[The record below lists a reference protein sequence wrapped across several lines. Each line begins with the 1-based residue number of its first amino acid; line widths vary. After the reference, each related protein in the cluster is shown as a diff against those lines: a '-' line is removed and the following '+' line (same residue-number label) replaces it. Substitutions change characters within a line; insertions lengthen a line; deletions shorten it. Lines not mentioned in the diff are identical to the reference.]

1 MDQACLTP
9 QDMRTQAVMRP
20 GNDCSLI
27 SLMGT
32 NMLESPTNT
41 RFEKRKNKKGTVVQY
56 NVGKCQGGRA
66 LSHIVRKEARARKK
80 GVLCSVW
87 RSSVGS
93 IVKRRTSSC
102 FYLPLVISDRRS
114 SVGPKA
120 YVAVVSH
127 KTIST
132 VLIPCLTLDT
142 FPQNSNFT

>member
-41 RFEKRKNKKGTVVQY
+41 RFGKRKNKKGTVVQY
-56 NVGKCQGGRA
+56 NVGKCPGGRT

-80 GVLCSVW
+80 EYCVLS
-87 RSSVGS
+87 GD
-93 IVKRRTSSC
+93 
-102 FYLPLVISDRRS
+102 PLSAQS
-114 SVGPKA
+114 
-120 YVAVVSH
+120 
-127 KTIST
+127 
-132 VLIPCLTLDT
+132 
-142 FPQNSNFT
+142 